1 MKHLV
6 KWLWSSRRLSTWL
19 GLTWDF
25 QLVAEMGDTG
35 LQVATC
41 FGVGVDGAARWEFFG
56 LLVMNR
62 V

>member
-1 MKHLV
+1 M
-6 KWLWSSRRLSTWL
+6 STWL